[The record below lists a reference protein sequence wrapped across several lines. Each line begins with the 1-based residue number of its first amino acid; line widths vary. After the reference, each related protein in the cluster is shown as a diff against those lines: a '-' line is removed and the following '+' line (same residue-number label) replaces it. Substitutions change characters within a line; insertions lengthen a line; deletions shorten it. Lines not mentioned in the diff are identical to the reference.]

1 MRLFDAKS
9 QNWAIR
15 HIYVI
20 MALAGLAMLAATG
33 YLSERNQVLLSEC
46 ASYYDETGSDCPNFM
61 YLHDGGD
68 AAVAS
73 ATGLGLLILSPI
85 IAVGYLLIRRGARF
99 EELKLKG
106 SNVA

>member
-9 QNWAIR
+9 SHWAIR

-46 ASYYDETGSDCPNFM
+46 ASYYDD
-61 YLHDGGD
+61 
-68 AAVAS
+68 
-73 ATGLGLLILSPI
+73 
-85 IAVGYLLIRRGARF
+85 
-99 EELKLKG
+99 
-106 SNVA
+106 